1 VSAEDLYQEALVRLA
16 RERCGDGRPS
26 VSAPLQPLA
35 APAFARDEP
44 VASLQDAQGRQIR
57 YLRISLTDRCNFK
70 CTYCS
75 PAEEDDPDGVL
86 SLPELARLFRLFAG
100 LGMRRIR
107 LTGGEPTLRRELVEI
122 VAAAATTRG
131 IEDVALTTNGH
142 RLAELVGPLLEAGLG
157 ALNVSLDTLEPER
170 LHGISGRGARLE
182 RVVAGIDAA
191 AGRFRSLKLNAVVM
205 RGVNED
211 ELGALVRFAWDRG
224 ALPRFI
230 EQMPFAG
237 GEVVPL
243 AEVRHRLEEDGFQ
256 LTPDAWRGWGPAR
269 HLRGRDRDGREGLI
283 GLIGAMTEN
292 FCEDCNRAR
301 VAADGGFQACLGGQD
316 RAPLRDLMRAGASD
330 AALAEAVRRALSLK
344 APRHRME
351 EPGLVLLPMR
361 GVGG

>member
-1 VSAEDLYQEALVRLA
+1 MRST
-16 RERCGDGRPS
+16 
-26 VSAPLQPLA
+26 QPLT
-35 APAFARDEP
+35 APTRP
-44 VASLQDAQGRQIR
+44 VDSPSGLQDAQGRLIR
-57 YLRISLTDRCNFK
+57 YLRVSLTNRCNFK

-75 PAEEDDPDGVL
+75 PAGEEAPEDVL
-86 SLPELARLFRLFAG
+86 SLAELGRLFRLFAG
-100 LGMRRIR
+100 LGVQRIR
-107 LTGGEPTLRRELVEI
+107 LTGGEPTLRRDLVDV
-122 VAAAATTRG
+122 VAAAAATPG

-142 RLAELVGPLLEAGLG
+142 RLAELVSPLREAGLG
-157 ALNVSLDTLEPER
+157 ALNVSLDTLAPER
-170 LHGISGRGARLE
+170 LPGISGRSARLE

-191 AGRFRSLKLNAVVM
+191 AGRFRSLKLNTVVM

-230 EQMPFAG
+230 EQMPFTG

-243 AEVRHRLEEDGFQ
+243 AEVRSRLEAEGFE
-256 LTPDAWRGWGPAR
+256 LTADPWRGWGPAR
-269 HLRGRDRDGREGLI
+269 HLRARDGGGREGLV

-301 VAADGGFQACLGGQD
+301 VASDGGFQACLGGQD

-330 AALAEAVRRALSLK
+330 AALAGAVRGALAHK
-344 APRHRME
+344 APRHHME